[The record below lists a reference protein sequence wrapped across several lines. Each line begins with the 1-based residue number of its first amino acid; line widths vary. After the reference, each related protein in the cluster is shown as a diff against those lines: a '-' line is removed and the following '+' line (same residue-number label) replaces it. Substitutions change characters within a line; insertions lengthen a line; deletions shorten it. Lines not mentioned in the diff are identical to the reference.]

1 MANLRDIRKRISSV
15 KSTQKITKAMKMV
28 AASYLRRYQDRFNS
42 ITRCQKNLQRLLGTM
57 AVDHPYLLERTEG
70 KRLSVLLSSDRGLC
84 GGFNTNLM
92 KFARTFFAS
101 IDEPYEVFT
110 IGRKAREFCR
120 RTNRP
125 TVGDYDLSR
134 LQKGDLTELF
144 ETFERSFLDGTYRS
158 VELLYNEFRSV
169 VSQRPVHVRLYPFQ
183 LETGNEGQ
191 GVDYLYE
198 PDKERVLGQLLSY
211 YAYLALYRCS
221 SESLAA
227 EYAARMAAMESATKN
242 CAEMIDRLTLYYN
255 RSRQA
260 AITKELIEI
269 ISGAEAAG

>member
-70 KRLSVLLSSDRGLC
+70 K
-84 GGFNTNLM
+84 
-92 KFARTFFAS
+92 
-101 IDEPYEVFT
+101 
-110 IGRKAREFCR
+110 
-120 RTNRP
+120 RP